1 MGAIEI
7 PRAVRWHD
15 DALRIIDQTLLPGE
29 YREIDLVEVNDVVE
43 AIRSLRV
50 RGAPAIGV
58 AGVIGLVASL
68 KAHLD
73 LPSAQFRSRLAEDA
87 SRIRG
92 ARPTGA
98 DLGWAVDRLLRVA
111 SAMPEATN
119 RDLWARLRAESTAI
133 LDENREMCRR
143 IGEHGAPLLAAGST
157 VLTHCNAGALATAGM
172 GTALAPIYTAADR
185 GVGVR
190 VLASETRPL
199 LQGSRL
205 TAWELSRAGVNVT
218 VLTDSMAASAMAR
231 LAIDLVIVGADRIV
245 ANGDVANKIGTYGLA
260 IAARHH
266 GIPFYVAAPSSTFD
280 FELSSGDQIP
290 IEERGAEEVRS
301 GFGRATAPAEVAIYS
316 PAFDVTPAELV
327 RGIITEHGIFD
338 PKNLA
343 ALKKA
348 MLESGTG

>member
-1 MGAIEI
+1 MAIDF
-7 PRAVRWHD
+7 PRAVGWHD

-29 YREIDLVEVNDVVE
+29 YQEIDLVEVDDIVE
-43 AIRSLRV
+43 AIRGLRV

-58 AGVIGLVASL
+58 AGAIGLVASL
-68 KAHLD
+68 KAHLS
-73 LPSAQFRSRLAEDA
+73 LPAAEFRARLAEA
-87 SRIRG
+87 ARHIRS

-111 SAMPEATN
+111 SGMPDATN
-119 RDLWARLRAESTAI
+119 RDLWTRLRAESSAI
-133 LDENREMCRR
+133 LEENREMCRR
-143 IGEHGAPLLAAGST
+143 IGEHGAPLLAAGSR

-172 GTALAPIYTAADR
+172 GTALAPIYTAAER

-205 TAWELSRAGVNVT
+205 TAWELSRAGVEVT
-218 VLTDSMAASAMAR
+218 VLTDGMAASAMAR
-231 LAIDLVIVGADRIV
+231 LGVDLVIVGADRIV

-338 PKNLA
+338 PQNLA
-343 ALKKA
+343 ELKKVITRRA
-348 MLESGTG
+348 TG